1 MTKKAKTEIDT
12 IKVLQALHDGVGTHL
27 ETLKA
32 EKKTKSK
39 KTPKDKGKSDK
50 LDPKVLLD
58 CIMVFSQV
66 FLGYGYHLR
75 QHQGRNP
82 FGESIRTTRKNLAF
96 ILDRMQYSKEEVE
109 EALATLNSN

>member
-1 MTKKAKTEIDT
+1 MTKEKTELDT

-27 ETLKA
+27 ETLIKA

-39 KTPKDKGKSDK
+39 KKAKDKVKSDK
-50 LDPKVLLD
+50 LDQKVLLD

-82 FGESIRTTRKNLAF
+82 FGESIRTTRKNLSF
-96 ILDRMQYSKEEVE
+96 ILDRMQYSKEEVQ